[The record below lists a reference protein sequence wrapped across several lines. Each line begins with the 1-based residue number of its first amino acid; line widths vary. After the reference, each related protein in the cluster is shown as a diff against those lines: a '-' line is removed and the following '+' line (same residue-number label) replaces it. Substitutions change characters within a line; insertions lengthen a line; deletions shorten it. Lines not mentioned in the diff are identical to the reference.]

1 MTEVAKM
8 NNKYLSWIF
17 FSLIIL
23 CALSLYSI
31 GKRIQTNFVS
41 QISRQE
47 EPRLV
52 EVHSTQELIRILNTY
67 DLWNLEYKEKL
78 PSKIIKNFPLDFKTI
93 GNEEQ
98 KRAIFIH
105 TILPSALM
113 ALTEIEKEKNQLK
126 QILSKF
132 SENQRLTISNVE
144 KNLSSKEAKFIIH
157 LTKKYRTSDLQE
169 LLKRVNVVPLS
180 LLLAQAALESNWGT
194 SRFALEGNNL
204 FGIWTYKR
212 EGIIPLNRPPNTYH
226 KVARYSSI
234 LQAVRDYLY
243 NFNVGW
249 AYDKFRTARLYTT
262 DAEELVQYLP
272 RYSQL
277 GLIYTSRL
285 KSIINTYNLKA
296 YEARFKPYLAQLN
309 LYN

>member
-1 MTEVAKM
+1 MTEIVKM
-8 NNKYLSWIF
+8 NNKYLSGIF
-17 FSLIIL
+17 ASLIIL
-23 CALSLYSI
+23 CLLSLYSI
-31 GKRIQTNFVS
+31 GKRIQTKSVC
-41 QISRQE
+41 QIGRQE

-52 EVHSTQELIRILNTY
+52 EVHSTQDLIRILNTY
-67 DLWNLEYKEKL
+67 DLWNLEYKGKL

-93 GNEEQ
+93 GNEDR
-98 KRAIFIH
+98 KRTIFIH

-132 SENQRLTISNVE
+132 PENQRLTISNVE

-157 LTKKYRTSDLQE
+157 LVKKYRTSDPQE
-169 LLKRVNVVPLS
+169 LLKRVNIVPLS

-212 EGIIPLNRPPNTYH
+212 DGMIPLNRPPNAYH

-234 LQAVRDYLY
+234 LEAVRDYLY
-243 NFNVGW
+243 NLNVGW
-249 AYDKFRTARLYTT
+249 AYDEFRTVRLYTT

-277 GLIYTSRL
+277 GLIYVSQL
-285 KSIINTYNLKA
+285 KTIINTYNLKA
-296 YEARFKPYLAQLN
+296 YEARFRSYLAQLN